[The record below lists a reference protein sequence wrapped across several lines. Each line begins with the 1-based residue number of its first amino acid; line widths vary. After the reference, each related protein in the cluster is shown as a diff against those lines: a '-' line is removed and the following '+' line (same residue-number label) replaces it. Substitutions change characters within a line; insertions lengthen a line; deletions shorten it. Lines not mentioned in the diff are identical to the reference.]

1 MLVLYE
7 SLSVLASLPELIS
20 RKVSHAKAPG
30 TQRKRSDHSLVVE
43 FDLMKETDLRWYA
56 VYTKA
61 RHEKTAAELLWQ
73 KDIECFLPLR
83 EVLSRWKDRRKRV
96 QFPLFP
102 GYLFVNVPMKERR
115 LDIVKVPS
123 VVRIIG
129 SNNGPEPIPDEQI
142 QSLKHFVFAEIPLNP
157 YPYLKEGDEVRIIR
171 GSLKGLRGILV
182 EKKSNFRFVLS
193 VDLIQQS
200 VSCEIDAEDCEK
212 V

>member
-1 MLVLYE
+1 ML
-7 SLSVLASLPELIS
+7 
-20 RKVSHAKAPG
+20 
-30 TQRKRSDHSLVVE
+30 E
-43 FDLMKETDLRWYA
+43 FDYMIQADLRWYA

-73 KDIECFLPLR
+73 KDIESFLPLR
-83 EVLSRWKDRRKRV
+83 EVLSRWKDRRKMV

-102 GYLFVNVPMKERR
+102 GYLF
-115 LDIVKVPS
+115 
-123 VVRIIG
+123 
-129 SNNGPEPIPDEQI
+129 I

-171 GSLKGLRGILV
+171 GALKGLRGVLV
-182 EKKSNFRFVLS
+182 EKKSQFRFVLS

>member
-1 MLVLYE
+1 M
-7 SLSVLASLPELIS
+7 
-20 RKVSHAKAPG
+20 
-30 TQRKRSDHSLVVE
+30 
-43 FDLMKETDLRWYA
+43 
-56 VYTKA
+56 
-61 RHEKTAAELLWQ
+61 
-73 KDIECFLPLR
+73 
-83 EVLSRWKDRRKRV
+83 
-96 QFPLFP
+96 

>member
-1 MLVLYE
+1 MKKGLCP
-7 SLSVLASLPELIS
+7 ASPSGALLGI
-20 RKVSHAKAPG
+20 G
-30 TQRKRSDHSLVVE
+30 KR
-43 FDLMKETDLRWYA
+43 
-56 VYTKA
+56 TKKL
-61 RHEKTAAELLWQ
+61 E
-73 KDIECFLPLR
+73 
-83 EVLSRWKDRRKRV
+83 
-96 QFPLFP
+96 PLFP
-102 GYLFVNVPMKERR
+102 GYLFVHVPMTERR

-123 VVRIIG
+123 VVRIVG

-171 GSLKGLRGILV
+171 GALKGLRGILV
-182 EKKSNFRFVLS
+182 EKKSQFRFVLS